1 MKPIEGWNDAPAY
14 TGEFETLPAGK
25 YVCQIVQVNV
35 TQDQKGREQMVILFD
50 IADGEHKGY
59 YDRMFQGAKR
69 NDASQAKWKGIFR
82 QLTQGNSLPFFK
94 GVITSIEKSNPGYK
108 WNWEEKSLVRKKFGG
123 IFGREEFIANDGK
136 KRMATKCVQIRS
148 VDGLKDAE
156 VPEDKLIPENAGSQ
170 QVHNYPYINNGTGD
184 GFMNIPDGVEDEGLP
199 FN

>member
-123 IFGREEFIANDGK
+123 IFGREEFIASDGK
-136 KRMATKCVQIRS
+136 KRMATKCIQIRS
-148 VDGLKDAE
+148 IEGLKDAE
-156 VPEDKLIPENAGSQ
+156 IPEDKLIPENAAPQ
-170 QVHNYPYINNGTGD
+170 QAQNYPYINNGAGD

>member
-25 YVCQIVQVNV
+25 YICQIVQVNV

-123 IFGREEFIANDGK
+123 IFGREEFIASDGK

-156 VPEDKLIPENAGSQ
+156 VPEDKLLPENAASQ
-170 QVHNYPYINNGTGD
+170 QAQNYPYINNGAGD